1 MLGAGDHGPTKI
13 REALGAGAGVSC
25 GIAGRL
31 EEVPD
36 ILEDPQ
42 VLACFLDLG
51 SGGEVLRTG
60 WQAALPEMS
69 AFDAKATVRWGE
81 KSFDDKIL
89 KTWPSEL
96 QAGGR
101 LQHLGTRTLAEAKRL
116 AELFWRSGSVSR
128 PREQLALQIRLASFD
143 HVPCSRLHWDDVP
156 LRLVCTLA
164 GAGTQVL
171 PESRADREAFAMLE
185 SMPIERQGSMS
196 SEEWNNRIVSSSA
209 RSWIPAGWKQAL
221 VQTPTGWA
229 VLLKGSTWE
238 SDAAE
243 GAGTP
248 HPGALHRSPEKA
260 SQRVLLQV
268 DFADSV
274 MK

>member
-1 MLGAGDHGPTKI
+1 
-13 REALGAGAGVSC
+13 VSC
-25 GIAGRL
+25 GIAGRF

-51 SGGEVLRTG
+51 SGGEVIRTG
-60 WQAALPEMS
+60 WEAALPEMS
-69 AFDAKATVRWGE
+69 AFDAKATVRRGE
-81 KSFDDKIL
+81 KSFEDKIL

-101 LQHLGTRTLAEAKRL
+101 LQHLGTQTVAEARRL
-116 AELFWRSGSVSR
+116 AELFWQAGSTSR
-128 PREQLALQIRLASFD
+128 PREQLALQVRLASFD

-164 GAGTQVL
+164 GAGTEVL

-196 SEEWNNRIVSSSA
+196 PEEWNNRIVSSSA
-209 RSWIPAGWKQAL
+209 RSWIPAGWKRAL

-229 VLLKGSTWE
+229 VLLKGSTWD
-238 SDAAE
+238 SDAVE
-243 GAGTP
+243 GFTP
-248 HPGALHRSPEKA
+248 THPGALHRSPEKA